1 MTKILQKL
9 PCHLHDINTIVTS
22 PHKVYGAS
30 TNDMI
35 LQVRQHRIEKISLAG
50 LVGNLCVEALMR
62 DFIEHGFEV
71 AMVRDATAG
80 TSNEEGDGYR
90 AALFSPRSAVS
101 QPPWVIAIV
110 SRVEA
115 CGSACHRIH
124 FMEPRRG

>member
-1 MTKILQKL
+1 
-9 PCHLHDINTIVTS
+9 
-22 PHKVYGAS
+22 
-30 TNDMI
+30 MI
-35 LQVRQHRIEKISLAG
+35 LQVRQHRIEKIILAG
-50 LVGNLCVEALMR
+50 LVGNLCVEAQMR

-101 QPPWVIAIV
+101 QLPWVIAIV

-115 CGSACHRIH
+115 GGSACHRLH
-124 FMEPRRG
+124 FMVCRSHQTLKFFFRQNWKFLSKGRLGAGADGR